1 MIKITFEVSEDFI
14 RQNAH
19 PTSDNMK
26 EANDKHVI
34 KLLFDLIGYGLLEK
48 QLEKGKTE
56 FVVTPDKLDDR
67 SKDMYNNTIGGI
79 CLLAAFS
86 ETDKEVDVE

>member
-19 PTSDNMK
+19 LPFDNMR
-26 EANDKHVI
+26 EANGKHVM
-34 KLLFDLIGYGLLEK
+34 KLLFDLISFGLLEK

-56 FVVTPDKLDDR
+56 FVVTPNKLDDK
-67 SKDMYNNTIGGI
+67 SKDIYNNTIGEI
-79 CLLAAFS
+79 CLLAASS
-86 ETDKEVDVE
+86 ETDKEVDGE